1 MAHEERGGR
10 STDGDYDFSGYTV
23 YDMHYEKIGK
33 VDDVFVGEG
42 DDPEYVGVKVG
53 LLGNK
58 TTLIPIEIV
67 RVNDKRHLVEIAADK
82 DAVEKGPT
90 FGDDQE
96 ITPEFERRV
105 FGHYGV
111 EGAQGS
117 EQRGDRRGPYDSDAT
132 GAERVDLRP
141 GERTEA
147 REERPDERHSGEERS
162 DSTARGEVDRER
174 GSGPAGD
181 EDEIRVQRIEE
192 ELRAGTRERE
202 AGATRVRKR
211 VRTERERLAVP
222 KKREEVRVEKVPVE
236 GMEEAPEDEIGEDE
250 VRIPIVEEEVVVEK
264 RPVVKEEM
272 RIRKKV
278 VEDEEVVE
286 EDVRKEE
293 VEIDDQTE
301 RGQGLGDG
309 RGHGT
314 NRDDED
320 ERSGGATGRR
330 RDTVDGETR
339 HRGR

>member
-1 MAHEERGGR
+1 MAHEERDGR
-10 STDGDYDFSGYTV
+10 PTEGDYDFSGYTV

-33 VDDVFVGEG
+33 VNDVFVGED
-42 DDPEYVGVKVG
+42 DDPEYIGVKVG

-96 ITPEFERRV
+96 ITLEFERRV

-111 EGAQGS
+111 EGVQGS
-117 EQRGDRRGPYDSDAT
+117 EQRAARRAPYDSDAT
-132 GAERVDLRP
+132 GDERVDLRP

-147 REERPDERHSGEERS
+147 GEERPDERRSGEEHS
-162 DSTARGEVDRER
+162 DSAARGEVVQER
-174 GSGPAGD
+174 GSGP
-181 EDEIRVQRIEE
+181 EDELRVQRIEE

-202 AGATRVRKR
+202 TGAMRVRKR

-236 GMEEAPEDEIGEDE
+236 GRGEAPEDEIGEDE
-250 VRIPIVEEEVVVEK
+250 VRIPIVEEEIVVEK
-264 RPVVKEEM
+264 RPVVKEE
-272 RIRKKV
+272 IRLRKDV
-278 VEDEEVVE
+278 VEDEEIVE

-293 VEIDDQTE
+293 VEIDDRTE
-301 RGQGLGDG
+301 RGQGFGDG
-309 RGHGT
+309 GGHGT
-314 NRDDED
+314 NRDD
-320 ERSGGATGRR
+320 
-330 RDTVDGETR
+330 
-339 HRGR
+339 